1 MKFKKLLITL
11 ILTFQIYAEPPKNI
25 LFVGNS
31 YLYYNNSVHNYVEF
45 MLREFYGTEIET
57 KLSAI
62 GGSRLH
68 HHNIDHLL
76 EPNNLNLDQQ
86 IDLLIMQG
94 GSTEV
99 ITKKDQDKFIKT
111 AKEFSAK
118 AQAKE
123 VKTALY
129 MTHAFTKADRR
140 FEPNLIKKIAK
151 TYFEA
156 GERSDSIVIPV
167 GLAYEIAYKE
177 RPSIKLHHVDGTH
190 PSPLGTY
197 LGAATVFASITGKS
211 PQGLVFDYYG
221 TINEKDR
228 IFLQQVAWKAYGTWQ
243 RRVKLRKN
251 D

>member
-1 MKFKKLLITL
+1 MKLLRL
-11 ILTFQIYAEPPKNI
+11 LAVLFFALQIFSAQPKNI

-45 MLREFYGTEIET
+45 MLREFYGSEIET

-76 EPNNLNLDQQ
+76 EPANLNLDQQ

-99 ITKKDQDKFIKT
+99 IAKKDQDKFIKS
-111 AKEFSAK
+111 AEEFSAK
-118 AQAKE
+118 AQAKG

-156 GERSDSIVIPV
+156 GERSNSIVIPV

-177 RPSIKLHHVDGTH
+177 RSDIKLHHIDGTH

-211 PQGLVFDYYG
+211 PQGLVFDYYE

-228 IFLQQVAWKAYGTWQ
+228 IFLQEVAWEAYETWQ
-243 RRVKLRKN
+243 TRVKLRKN

>member
-1 MKFKKLLITL
+1 MKFNKLLLTFIL
-11 ILTFQIYAEPPKNI
+11 IFQIYAEQPKNI

-45 MLREFYGTEIET
+45 MLREYYGTEIET

-62 GGSRLH
+62 GGSKLH

-76 EPNNLNLDQQ
+76 KPDNLNLDQQ

-99 ITKKDQDKFIKT
+99 IAKKDQDKFIKSVN
-111 AKEFSAK
+111 EFSAK
-118 AQAKE
+118 AQAKG

-140 FEPNLIKKIAK
+140 FEQNLIKKIAK

-177 RPSIKLHHVDGTH
+177 RPSIKLHHIDGTH

-197 LGAATVFASITGKS
+197 LGAATVFASITDKS
-211 PQGLVFDYYG
+211 PEGLEFDYYG

-228 IFLQQVAWKAYGTWQ
+228 IFLQEVAWKAYITWQ

>member
-1 MKFKKLLITL
+1 MKFKKLLITF

-45 MLREFYGTEIET
+45 LLREFYGTEIET

-99 ITKKDQDKFIKT
+99 IAKKDQDKILTFLNKTTVEELMTVETISAVKGRNIMENRPYSSLRDFRTKIEVIK
-111 AKEFSAK
+111 EDNISRL
-118 AQAKE
+118 E
-123 VKTALY
+123 
-129 MTHAFTKADRR
+129 
-140 FEPNLIKKIAK
+140 
-151 TYFEA
+151 
-156 GERSDSIVIPV
+156 
-167 GLAYEIAYKE
+167 
-177 RPSIKLHHVDGTH
+177 
-190 PSPLGTY
+190 
-197 LGAATVFASITGKS
+197 
-211 PQGLVFDYYG
+211 
-221 TINEKDR
+221 
-228 IFLQQVAWKAYGTWQ
+228 
-243 RRVKLRKN
+243 
-251 D
+251 

>member
-1 MKFKKLLITL
+1 MKFFKLIFLLFLALQT
-11 ILTFQIYAEPPKNI
+11 QSEQPKNI

-99 ITKKDQDKFIKT
+99 IAKKDQDKFIKLLKNLVT
-111 AKEFSAK
+111 K
-118 AQAKE
+118 AQDKRS
-123 VKTALY
+123 KNSSLYDSCICRTA
-129 MTHAFTKADRR
+129 
-140 FEPNLIKKIAK
+140 
-151 TYFEA
+151 
-156 GERSDSIVIPV
+156 
-167 GLAYEIAYKE
+167 
-177 RPSIKLHHVDGTH
+177 
-190 PSPLGTY
+190 
-197 LGAATVFASITGKS
+197 
-211 PQGLVFDYYG
+211 
-221 TINEKDR
+221 
-228 IFLQQVAWKAYGTWQ
+228 
-243 RRVKLRKN
+243 
-251 D
+251 